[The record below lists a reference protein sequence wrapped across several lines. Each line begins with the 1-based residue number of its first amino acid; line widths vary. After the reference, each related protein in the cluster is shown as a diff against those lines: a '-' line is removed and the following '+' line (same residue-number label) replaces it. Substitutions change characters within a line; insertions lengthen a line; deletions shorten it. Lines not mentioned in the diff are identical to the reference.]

1 MTRNMTLTGLLM
13 LASVAAAVAAPELPA
28 DLAGCSSVKMMQPAD
43 SALAPAARVRA
54 DQPAARVIPVKAT
67 GAQSVQ
73 PQPGACDMT
82 EPYRLLHHGSMKLAP
97 ACVAGAAI

>member
-28 DLAGCSSVKMMQPAD
+28 DLAGCSTGAGLVPTVATMAPVQLAGTPRVVPVKAVAADVAQQPVH
-43 SALAPAARVRA
+43 APAACEV
-54 DQPAARVIPVKAT
+54 
-67 GAQSVQ
+67 
-73 PQPGACDMT
+73 T

-97 ACVAGAAI
+97 VCSGGAAV

>member
-28 DLAGCSSVKMMQPAD
+28 DIAGCSVSSGHTMAI
-43 SALAPAARVRA
+43 APARLDEAAPRV
-54 DQPAARVIPVKAT
+54 VPVK
-67 GAQSVQ
+67 GAEVEA
-73 PQPGACDMT
+73 PIGAASCDVT

-97 ACVAGAAI
+97 ACVTGESI